1 MDTPTPHQP
10 HGQPHIPTAAV
21 PAPYTDSYG
30 IASIV
35 LALFA
40 FTIPGLV
47 VGLIGASKAKRMRV
61 SPAVSRVGWILN
73 LVFLVISTVIL
84 VAVIAFVVSHPEE
97 IKSELSSLKDA
108 SRTTVAAGGARLL
121 VPTSFE
127 SIAEDYP
134 DADIAQGDL
143 FSEAY
148 VIMYRE
154 SSADIASN
162 TTVSDYANLSYQQ
175 FIADNG
181 YSEQSR
187 TQLTAGQVANP
198 YGYEIADYRID
209 ATYEGHKYVYVIRY
223 VRTAQ
228 SYYTV
233 MSWTMPSHLDD
244 NQTTLYNILGSF
256 QEL

>member
-1 MDTPTPHQP
+1 MDTPSSRHP
-10 HGQPHIPTAAV
+10 HGQPHVPIPAA
-21 PAPYTDSYG
+21 PASYTDGYG

-40 FTIPGLV
+40 FTIPGLII
-47 VGLIGASKAKRMRV
+47 GLIGASKAKRMRA
-61 SPAVSRVGWILN
+61 SPVVSRVGWILN
-73 LVFLVISTVIL
+73 LVFLVISTIIL

-97 IKSELSSLKDA
+97 IKSEISSLKDA

-127 SIAEDYP
+127 SIASDYP

-143 FSEAY
+143 FGEAY
-148 VIMYRE
+148 VITYRE
-154 SSADIASN
+154 SSADVASN
-162 TTVSDYANLSYQQ
+162 TTASDYANLSYRQ
-175 FIADNG
+175 FEADSG

-187 TQLTAGQVANP
+187 TQLAAGQVANP
-198 YGYEIADYRID
+198 NGYDVADYRID
-209 ATYEGHKYVYVIRY
+209 ATYEGHKYVYLVRY

-233 MSWTMPSHLDD
+233 MSWTMPSYLDD
-244 NQTTLYNILGSF
+244 NQTTLYNILASF